1 MISDKLNPHKNNID
15 MFCEKKSNSCYV
27 LFYAFNDCVDIKIKI
42 YDMPCASPEKLCK
55 LLLNLRR
62 FMVFFLLPF
71 ARCVSI
77 KQSPVCMLFSYLLI
91 YGMPKLNISSR
102 LSIAWGALWLWKKK
116 ITVYTSSWRRALF
129 W

>member
-42 YDMPCASPEKLCK
+42 YDMPCASPEKLCN
-55 LLLNLRR
+55 LLLNLSQ

-71 ARCVSI
+71 CT
-77 KQSPVCMLFSYLLI
+77 VCQHKTITCLYAFFI
-91 YGMPKLNISSR
+91 FINIR
-102 LSIAWGALWLWKKK
+102 YA
-116 ITVYTSSWRRALF
+116 
-129 W
+129 